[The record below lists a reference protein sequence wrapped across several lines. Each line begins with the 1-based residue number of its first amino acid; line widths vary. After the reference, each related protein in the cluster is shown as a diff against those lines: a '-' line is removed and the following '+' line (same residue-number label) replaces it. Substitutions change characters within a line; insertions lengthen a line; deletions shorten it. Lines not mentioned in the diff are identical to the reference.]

1 MAKKFIM
8 IIDDDPDFVDATK
21 NLLESKG
28 FTVNT
33 APSSEDGLKIISK
46 NVPDL
51 LLLDVMMTKRDEG
64 LEFSRKLSKDEK
76 LSKIPIIMITGIRK
90 EMNLPFGFEA
100 DKEWLPVKAV
110 LEKPVKPEQL
120 LSEIGKIIK

>member
-1 MAKKFIM
+1 MAKTFIM

-21 NLLESKG
+21 NLLESNG

-33 APSSEDGLKIISK
+33 ASSSEEGLKVISK
-46 NVPDL
+46 NIPDL

-64 LEFSRKLSKDEK
+64 FEFSRQLSKDVK

-90 EMNLPFGFEA
+90 EMNLPFGFDA

-120 LSEIGKIIK
+120 LAEIGKIIK

>member
-1 MAKKFIM
+1 MAEKYIM
-8 IIDDDPDFVDATK
+8 IIDDDSDFVEATK

-33 APSSEDGLKIISK
+33 ASNSEEGLKIISK
-46 NVPDL
+46 NTPDL

-64 LEFSRKLSKDEK
+64 FEFSRKLSKDEK
-76 LSKIPIIMITGIRK
+76 LSKVPIIMITGIRK

-120 LSEIGKIIK
+120 LGEIGKIIK

>member
-1 MAKKFIM
+1 MAKKTIM

-28 FTVNT
+28 FVVNS
-33 APSSEDGLKIISK
+33 APSSEEGLKIITK
-46 NVPDL
+46 TIPDL

-64 LEFSRKLSKDEK
+64 FEFSRTLSKDQK
-76 LSKIPIIMITGIRK
+76 LGKIPIIMITGIRK
-90 EMNLPFGFEA
+90 DMNLPFGFEA

-110 LEKPVKPEQL
+110 LEKPVKPEEL
-120 LSEIGKIIK
+120 LTEIGKIIK

>member
-1 MAKKFIM
+1 MRLSFIM

-33 APSSEDGLKIISK
+33 AANSEEGLKAISK

-64 LEFSRKLSKDEK
+64 FEFSRKLSKDEK
-76 LSKIPIIMITGIRK
+76 LLKKQI
-90 EMNLPFGFEA
+90 
-100 DKEWLPVKAV
+100 
-110 LEKPVKPEQL
+110 
-120 LSEIGKIIK
+120 